1 VSNHLSVDL
10 RDLQKIFETDNNRV
24 VALEDVSLQ
33 ILPGEFVSIIGPSG
47 CGKTSMIRIVG
58 DLDTASGGVVLVNQ
72 KAPAE
77 ARKAR
82 EVGFVFQSPALLEW
96 RNVTENV
103 ALAGEIFGD
112 QTVLDRVQDM
122 IDMVGLA
129 GFEKAY
135 PRELSGGMQSRVAIA
150 RALTFRPSIL
160 LMDEPFG
167 ALDEITR
174 ERMQLE
180 LLQLW
185 RETKATVM
193 FITHS
198 ISEALLLS
206 DRVVVMSARP
216 GRIIE
221 DLKVDFGRPRSANL
235 RADAQFVAMEAHLRN
250 QLETAD

>member
-1 VSNHLSVDL
+1 MGDNLAVNLVG
-10 RDLQKIFETDNNRV
+10 LQKVFETDNGRV
-24 VALEDVSLQ
+24 VALENVSLDVM
-33 ILPGEFVSIIGPSG
+33 PGEFVSIIGPSG
-47 CGKTSMIRIVG
+47 CGKTTVIRIVG
-58 DLDTASGGVVLVNQ
+58 DLDTSTDGGVLVNGKTPLQ
-72 KAPAE
+72 
-77 ARKAR
+77 ARLAR

-96 RNVTENV
+96 RTVSQNV

-112 QTVLDRVQDM
+112 DVVLGRVKDLVE
-122 IDMVGLA
+122 MVGLK
-129 GFEKAY
+129 GFENAY

-180 LLQLW
+180 LLQIW

-221 DLKVDFGRPRSANL
+221 DLHVPFERPRSDRL
-235 RADAQFVAMEAHLRN
+235 RSEPRFVELEAHLRQ
-250 QLETAD
+250 QLEEAG

>member
-1 VSNHLSVDL
+1 VTEHLAVDIQS
-10 RDLQKIFETDNNRV
+10 LQKVFESDSGRV
-24 VALEDVSLQ
+24 VAIEDVSLA
-33 ILPGEFVSIIGPSG
+33 IAPGEFVSIIGPSG
-47 CGKTSMIRIVG
+47 CGKTSLIRIVG
-58 DLDTASGGVVLVNQ
+58 DLDTATGGSVRVNQ
-72 KAPAE
+72 KSPVD
-77 ARKAR
+77 ARKSR

-96 RNVTENV
+96 RSVSQNV

-112 QTVLDRVQDM
+112 SAVVDRGQDL
-122 IDMVGLA
+122 IEMVGLK
-129 GFEKAY
+129 GFEQAY

-150 RALTFRPSIL
+150 RALSFHPSIL

-180 LLQLW
+180 LLRIW
-185 RETKATVM
+185 RETKSTVM

-216 GRIIE
+216 GRILE
-221 DLKVDFGRPRSANL
+221 DLKVGFGHPRSNDL
-235 RADAQFVAMEAHLRN
+235 RVDPEFVRLEAHLRR
-250 QLETAD
+250 QLEDAG

>member
-1 VSNHLSVDL
+1 MSENFSVDIQG
-10 RDLQKIFETDNNRV
+10 LQKVFETDNGSV
-24 VALEDVSLQ
+24 VALENVSLK
-33 ILPGEFVSIIGPSG
+33 IWPGEFVSIIGPSG
-47 CGKTSMIRIVG
+47 CGKTTMVRIVG
-58 DLDTASGGVVLVNQ
+58 DLDTASGGVVQVNQ
-72 KAPAE
+72 KTPLAS
-77 ARKAR
+77 RKAR
-82 EVGFVFQSPALLEW
+82 DVGFVFQSPTLLEW
-96 RNVTENV
+96 RTVTQNV

-112 QTVLDRVQDM
+112 EIVLDRVQEL
-122 IDMVGLA
+122 IEMVGLT
-129 GFEKAY
+129 GFEQAY

-180 LLQLW
+180 LLQIW

-221 DLKVDFGRPRSANL
+221 DLHVNFERPRSDDL
-235 RADAQFVAMEAHLRN
+235 RADLRFVEMEAHLRRE
-250 QLETAD
+250 LEKAG

>member
-1 VSNHLSVDL
+1 LNDELAVDL
-10 RDLQKIFETDNNRV
+10 QGLQKVFQTDNGEV
-24 VALEDVSLQ
+24 LALEDVSLQ
-33 ILPGEFVSIIGPSG
+33 VRPGEFVSIIGPSG

-58 DLDTASGGVVLVNQ
+58 DLDSASGGVVTVNQ
-72 KAPAE
+72 MSPLE

-96 RNVTENV
+96 RTVTQNV
-103 ALAGEIFGD
+103 ALPGEVFGD
-112 QTVLDRVQDM
+112 RTVLERVPDL
-122 IDMVGLA
+122 IKMVGLT
-129 GFEKAY
+129 GFENAY

-150 RALTFRPSIL
+150 RALTFRPSVL

-180 LLQLW
+180 LMQIW
-185 RETKATVM
+185 GETKATVM

-221 DLKVDFGRPRSANL
+221 DLQVEFGRPRSDDL
-235 RADAQFVAMEAHLRN
+235 RTDIRFVEMEAHLRR
-250 QLETAD
+250 QLETAG

>member
-1 VSNHLSVDL
+1 MDNDFAVDL
-10 RDLQKIFETDNNRV
+10 QGLEKVFESDNGRV

-33 ILPGEFVSIIGPSG
+33 IQPGEFVSIIGPSG

-72 KAPAE
+72 MSPLE

-82 EVGFVFQSPALLEW
+82 DVGFVFQSPALLEW
-96 RNVTENV
+96 RTVTQNV

-112 QTVLDRVQDM
+112 QTVLDRVPDL
-122 IDMVGLA
+122 IEMVGLT
-129 GFEKAY
+129 GFENAY

-180 LLQLW
+180 LLQIW
-185 RETKATVM
+185 GETKATVM

-221 DLKVDFGRPRSANL
+221 DLHVGFERPRSGDL
-235 RADAQFVAMEAHLRN
+235 RADPRFVEMEAHLRKE
-250 QLETAD
+250 LEAAG